1 METVDSGFFIHYQ
14 CLWISCTL
22 KSAFHEMEAIKHLV
36 RAVDFGSMLKQQL
49 NNLRMA
55 SSCRPY
61 DGVNT
66 VLLGQTKIN
75 YTPQKT
81 LKPRDE
87 ISYRATF
94 SSLSI
99 FKCTINVWKNWKRLC
114 GPVRWCLDLLPSP
127 AVDVPPPHDPYK
139 RPTWAHSSRPTHK
152 HTKVIIF
159 PHDCP

>member
-1 METVDSGFFIHYQ
+1 MGVIN
-14 CLWISCTL
+14 
-22 KSAFHEMEAIKHLV
+22 HLV

-87 ISYRATF
+87 VSYRATF
-94 SSLSI
+94 SPTPQTLSLSI
-99 FKCTINVWKNWKRLC
+99 SKCTINV
-114 GPVRWCLDLLPSP
+114 
-127 AVDVPPPHDPYK
+127 
-139 RPTWAHSSRPTHK
+139 
-152 HTKVIIF
+152 
-159 PHDCP
+159 